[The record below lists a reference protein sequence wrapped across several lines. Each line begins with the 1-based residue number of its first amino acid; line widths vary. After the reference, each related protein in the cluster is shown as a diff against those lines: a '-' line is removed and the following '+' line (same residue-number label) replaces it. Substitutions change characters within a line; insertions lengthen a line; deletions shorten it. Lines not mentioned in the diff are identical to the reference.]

1 MTASELKIVFNI
13 ELDAVASGAAPGFT
27 DSEISTLLTKSQR
40 DFIELKIKAGEWDDV
55 YTLLATDGTILSA
68 GIYSTK
74 TRKSAIPADF
84 GYYCTSRIRIY
95 RSNPTIQNEWL
106 GCDRIEPTIINK
118 FLSTAFNFAYFKY
131 PVIFFSDEDDTGYIN
146 TIVDYYT
153 DYEEDGNN
161 NFELTYI
168 KLPLDV
174 DVTSQTL
181 MIPDKYHNKVV
192 SMAVEEAV
200 KSLKIAKVSTQ

>member
-1 MTASELKIVFNI
+1 MTPSELKVQFNI

-27 DSEISTLLTKSQR
+27 DAEISTLLTKSQL
-40 DFIELKIKAGEWDDV
+40 DFIELKVKAGEWDDI
-55 YTLLATDGTILSA
+55 YTLLDRNLTVLASGLY
-68 GIYSTK
+68 GTK
-74 TRKSAIPADF
+74 TRQSALPVDF
-84 GYYCTSRIRIY
+84 QYYCTSRIRIY
-95 RSNPTIQNEWL
+95 RTNPTIQNEWL
-106 GCDRIEPTIINK
+106 PCDEISPAIMNK

-131 PVIFFSDEDDTGYIN
+131 PVIFYSNEEGFIN

-153 DYEEDGNN
+153 DYEEDGQN

-168 KLPLDV
+168 KAPLDV

-181 MIPDKYHNKVV
+181 LIPDTYHRTVV
-192 SMAVEEAV
+192 SMAVQEAV